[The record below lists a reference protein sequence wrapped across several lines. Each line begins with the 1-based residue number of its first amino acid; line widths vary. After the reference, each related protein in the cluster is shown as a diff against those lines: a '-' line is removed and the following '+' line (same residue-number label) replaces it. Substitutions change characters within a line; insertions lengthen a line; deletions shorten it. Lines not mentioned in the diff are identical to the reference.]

1 MIKEGQ
7 TTITKEEYQRLFQHH
22 KGVIAI
28 ASDGLRTLK
37 LEKEELEQTIIDT
50 AEALEKL
57 RTLEVM

>member
-1 MIKEGQ
+1 MKSEGQ
-7 TTITKEEYQRLFQHH
+7 TTITKEEYQRLFQKY

-37 LEKEELEQTIIDT
+37 LEKEELEQTIIDA